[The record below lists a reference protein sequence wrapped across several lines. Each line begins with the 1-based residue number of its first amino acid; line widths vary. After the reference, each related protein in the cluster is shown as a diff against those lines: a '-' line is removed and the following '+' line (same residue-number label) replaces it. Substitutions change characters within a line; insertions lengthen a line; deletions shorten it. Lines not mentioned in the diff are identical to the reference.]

1 MNRQEIENKI
11 EEYFDWDFLDIRK
24 RDIRNFLFDEILP
37 EVLRDLQFTSR
48 DIQLV
53 WEHYWDWDY
62 SPTHRE
68 LDLGAQSVNYQF
80 QKKAREKYN
89 ITL

>member
-1 MNRQEIENKI
+1 MNRQEIE
-11 EEYFDWDFLDIRK
+11 EEFDKRFIVWVWLWVKSQIKSYF
-24 RDIRNFLFDEILP
+24 FDKILP

-68 LDLGAQSVNYQF
+68 LDWVAQSMNYQF
-80 QKKAREKYN
+80 QKKAREEYN
-89 ITL
+89 ITV